1 MQAVEARREGA
12 AGRAHAFK
20 RAQGGIHLMA
30 PVAAR
35 KLRTEVAK
43 VGYLPV

>member
-12 AGRAHAFK
+12 AGRAQAFK
-20 RAQGGIHLMA
+20 RAQGANHLMA

-43 VGYLPV
+43 VG